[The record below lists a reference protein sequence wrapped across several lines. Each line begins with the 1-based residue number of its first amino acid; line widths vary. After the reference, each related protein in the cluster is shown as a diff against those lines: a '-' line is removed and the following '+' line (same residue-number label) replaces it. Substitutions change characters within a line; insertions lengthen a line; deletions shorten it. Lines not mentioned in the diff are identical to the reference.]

1 MNERIFQVNSM
12 NRDERRETAEQ
23 TVQIVREGG
32 YVNGRGQQVNIAAAV
47 AAAVQ
52 GTRLI
57 RPPELEEL
65 VARPAPAGAH
75 RTSIAVTN
83 ETTLSAARR
92 LVETEKRQG
101 VLALNFASAKH
112 PGGGFLGG
120 SQAQEESLARSSALY
135 ECLLT
140 APDYYEINLRHSTP
154 LYTDHMILSPEV
166 PVFRDDTG
174 ALMDDCY
181 NVSFLTAPAVNRGVA
196 MERGNIP
203 PATINKTMDARA
215 EKVLAVAAA
224 EGFAHLVLGAWGC
237 GVFRNDPAEIATM
250 FANRLRDGGRYR
262 GRFESIVFAVLDT
275 KPSEPIIGPFRQ
287 SLRAILTD

>member
-1 MNERIFQVNSM
+1 M
-12 NRDERRETAEQ
+12 NRNERRETAEQ
-23 TVQIVREGG
+23 TVRIVREGG
-32 YVNGRGQQVNIAAAV
+32 YVNRRGQQVDISAAV

-57 RPPELEEL
+57 RPAELEEL
-65 VARPAPAGAH
+65 VARPAPAGAR

-83 ETTLSAARR
+83 ETTLFAARR
-92 LVETEKRQG
+92 LVETEKRQRA
-101 VLALNFASAKH
+101 LALNFASAKH

-140 APDYYEINLRHSTP
+140 APDFYEINLRCSTP

-166 PVFRDDTG
+166 PVFRDDSGT
-174 ALMDDCY
+174 LLDDCY

-203 PATINKTMDARA
+203 SATIRETMDARV
-215 EKVLAVAAA
+215 EKVLAVAAT

-250 FANRLRDGGRYR
+250 FANRLGDGSRYC
-262 GRFESIVFAVLDT
+262 GQFETIVFAVLDT
-275 KPSEPIIGPFRQ
+275 KPSEPIIGPFRR